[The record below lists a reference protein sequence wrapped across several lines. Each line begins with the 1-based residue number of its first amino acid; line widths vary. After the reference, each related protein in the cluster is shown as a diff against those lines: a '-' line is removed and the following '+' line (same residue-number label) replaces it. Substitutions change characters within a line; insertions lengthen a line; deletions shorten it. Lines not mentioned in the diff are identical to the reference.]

1 MKLSNLTQEEKIA
14 RKRKQKAEAQKRY
27 YQKNKEYY
35 KNYNK
40 ENPYAKKFKEEN
52 ELLKKKLDKA
62 IELLIEYNTPCEMND
77 FMNKNVDYCSS
88 NCGVDEEVYKK
99 CWLRYIEQELMND

>member
-1 MKLSNLTQEEKIA
+1 MKLTNLTQEEKIA
-14 RKRKQKAEAQKRY
+14 RKKKQKAEAQRRY

-40 ENPYAKKFKEEN
+40 INPYTKKIKEEN

-62 IELLIEYNTPCEMND
+62 IEMLIDYNLPCDIDEFNI
-77 FMNKNVDYCSS
+77 KNSDYCSR
-88 NCGVDEEVYKK
+88 NCSVDEEVFKK
-99 CWLRYIEQELMND
+99 CWLRYIEQELEK

>member
-1 MKLSNLTQEEKIA
+1 MKLTNLTQEEKIA
-14 RKRKQKAEAQKRY
+14 RKKKQKAEAQKRY

-40 ENPYAKKFKEEN
+40 VNPYAKKFKEEN

-62 IELLIEYNTPCEMND
+62 IEMLIEYQMPCDIDE
-77 FMNKNVDYCSS
+77 FWNKNIDYCMD
-88 NCGVDEEVYKK
+88 NCSVDEEVYKK
-99 CWLRYIEQELMND
+99 CWLRYIKQELEK

>member
-1 MKLSNLTQEEKIA
+1 MKLSNLNQEEKIA

-52 ELLKKKLDKA
+52 ELLKKKLNKA
-62 IELLIEYNTPCEMND
+62 IELLIEYNIPCEKND
-77 FMNKNVDYCSS
+77 FMNKNVDYCSR
-88 NCGVDEEVYKK
+88 NCGVDEEVFKK
-99 CWLRYIEQELMND
+99 CWLRYIEQELEK